1 MEWITDLLGHFPAQE
16 IAAIIERGNHKS
28 AKNRMDHVRKALGK
42 DVLQGFSMPILPQS
56 VLWITGAMAQPLGMA
71 KQLTLSES
79 GAHVPKFRLTQDLSF
94 SLTEKKVSVNAGID
108 MDEYTKMIYGWCLP
122 PTLQYIVSL

>member
-16 IAAIIERGNHKS
+16 IAAIIKRGNHKS

-79 GAHVPKFRLTQDLSF
+79 GAHLPKFHLTQDLSF
-94 SLTEKKVSVNAGID
+94 SLTG
-108 MDEYTKMIYGWCLP
+108 
-122 PTLQYIVSL
+122 